1 MGRFE
6 LPYLKRHYHLKVACL
21 PISPHRQKRLV
32 KLPNIY
38 LLANNSIIQKYQV
51 MALELS
57 GKLIK
62 KMPEVTG
69 TGRTGT
75 NWIKQEFVL
84 ETQDQYPKKVCMS
97 VWGDKTQDLAPIQ
110 EGEIV
115 KVQFNVESREYNER
129 WYTEIRAYRLDRSG
143 AAAPAPA
150 QDNAGWAPTSAPAS
164 APSAAPAN
172 NFPPLAAESGDD
184 LPF

>member
-21 PISPHRQKRLV
+21 PISPHRQKRLA

-38 LLANNSIIQKYQV
+38 LLANNSIIQKHQV

-62 KMPEVTG
+62 KMSEVTG
-69 TGRTGT
+69 TGRNGT
-75 NWIKQEFVL
+75 NWVKQEFVL

-143 AAAPAPA
+143 ASAPAPT
-150 QDNAGWAPTSAPAS
+150 QDNAGWAPSATA
-164 APSAAPAN
+164 AAPAN

>member
-1 MGRFE
+1 
-6 LPYLKRHYHLKVACL
+6 
-21 PISPHRQKRLV
+21 
-32 KLPNIY
+32 
-38 LLANNSIIQKYQV
+38 

-62 KMPEVTG
+62 KMSEVTG
-69 TGRTGT
+69 TGKNGT
-75 NWIKQEFVL
+75 NWVKQEFVL

-97 VWGDKTQDLAPIQ
+97 VWGDKTQDLTPIQ

-143 AAAPAPA
+143 ASAPASAPA
-150 QDNAGWAPTSAPAS
+150 QDNAGWAPSAPAA
-164 APSAAPAN
+164 APTSAAPAN
-172 NFPPLAAESGDD
+172 NFPPVAAESGDD
-184 LPF
+184 LPV

>member
-21 PISPHRQKRLV
+21 PISPHRQKRLA
-32 KLPNIY
+32 KLPNIC
-38 LLANNSIIQKYQV
+38 LLANNSKIQIIQL

-62 KMPEVTG
+62 KLPEVTG
-69 TGRTGT
+69 TGKNGS

-97 VWGDKTQDLAPIQ
+97 VWGDKTQDLAPVQ

-129 WYTEIRAYRLDRSG
+129 WYTEIRAYRLDRTGSSPSVPPNVE
-143 AAAPAPA
+143 ASPAGGY
-150 QDNAGWAPTSAPAS
+150 Q
-164 APSAAPAN
+164 
-172 NFPPLAAESGDD
+172 FPPLAAESGDD

>member
-21 PISPHRQKRLV
+21 PISPHRQKRLA

-38 LLANNSIIQKYQV
+38 LLANNSKIQIIQL

-57 GKLIK
+57 AKLIK
-62 KMPEVTG
+62 KLPEVTG
-69 TGRTGT
+69 TGKNGS

-97 VWGDKTQDLAPIQ
+97 VWGDKTQDLAPLQ

-115 KVQFNVESREYNER
+115 KVQFNVESREYNDR
-129 WYTEIRAYRLDRSG
+129 WYTEIRAYRLDRMGSSPSVPPNVE
-143 AAAPAPA
+143 ASPAGGY
-150 QDNAGWAPTSAPAS
+150 Q
-164 APSAAPAN
+164 
-172 NFPPLAAESGDD
+172 FPPLAAESGDD

>member
-1 MGRFE
+1 MIYRLNKKVTMGRFE

-32 KLPNIY
+32 KLPIIY
-38 LLANNSIIQKYQV
+38 LLANNYRTQKIRT
-51 MALELS
+51 MALEIS

-62 KMPEVTG
+62 KLPEVTG
-69 TGRTGT
+69 TGKNGT

-97 VWGDKTQDLAPIQ
+97 VWGDKTQDLTPVQ

-115 KVQFNVESREYNER
+115 KVQFNVESREYNDR
-129 WYTEIRAYRLDRSG
+129 WYTEIRAYRLDRTGSIPAG
-143 AAAPAPA
+143 VEPTPAAGGY
-150 QDNAGWAPTSAPAS
+150 Q
-164 APSAAPAN
+164 
-172 NFPPLAAESGDD
+172 FPPLAAESGDD

>member
-1 MGRFE
+1 
-6 LPYLKRHYHLKVACL
+6 LPTN
-21 PISPHRQKRLV
+21 QK
-32 KLPNIY
+32 
-38 LLANNSIIQKYQV
+38 IQKFNIG

-62 KMPEVTG
+62 KLPEVTG
-69 TGRTGT
+69 TGKNGT

-84 ETQDQYPKKVCMS
+84 ETQDQYPKKICMS
-97 VWGDKTQDLAPIQ
+97 VWGDKTQDLAPVQ

-143 AAAPAPA
+143 AAPSVPP
-150 QDNAGWAPTSAPAS
+150 NVE
-164 APSAAPAN
+164 PSAAGGYQ
-172 NFPPLAAESGDD
+172 FPPLAAESGDD